1 MTSSLIDRLPPVRGE
16 YASAVPMAKHTW
28 FGVGGPAEIIFSPA
42 DHDDLGSFLA
52 ACPADIP
59 LLTIGAGSNLL
70 VRDGGVA
77 GVVVRTP
84 AHMCDVTPVSYT
96 HLTLPTILLV

>member
-1 MTSSLIDRLPPVRGE
+1 MTTSLIDRLPPVRGD

-42 DHDDLGSFLA
+42 DNDDLGSFLA

-59 LLTIGAGSNLL
+59 LLTVGAGSNLL
-70 VRDGGVA
+70 VRDGGIT
-77 GVVVRTP
+77 GVVIRTP
-84 AHMCDVTPVSYT
+84 ATMAGVTHEGAIV
-96 HLTLPTILLV
+96 

>member
-1 MTSSLIDRLPPVRGE
+1 MTSSLIDRLPPVRGD

-42 DHDDLGSFLA
+42 DHDDLGDFLS

-59 LLTIGAGSNLL
+59 LLTVGA
-70 VRDGGVA
+70 
-77 GVVVRTP
+77 
-84 AHMCDVTPVSYT
+84 
-96 HLTLPTILLV
+96 